1 MTLKT
6 KIAIIGAGPAGVAA
20 ALKLEQMGVPS
31 ILIDKASFPRSKVC
45 GDAIG
50 ARAIWALNRV
60 DEKIIETF
68 RQRKDIKLDCWGMK
82 IGFSNGKTVTGS
94 FPKPFHQLDI
104 TRDKASAFICP
115 RYEFDEFL
123 FSWVRN
129 KEHITLRENTSVK
142 KYEYDGKCYNLFD
155 GDGNKILEA
164 SLLLIADG
172 PNSVF
177 VRQNLKRPLTET
189 QYMVATRGY
198 FSKVTGFD
206 KFNLLELHF
215 LREVTQGYF
224 WIFPSNN
231 GHANVGL
238 AIRADYAKKR
248 KININKLLLKIIHT
262 NSNFSERFCES
273 HQLTKLK
280 GGLLPVSD
288 TGHSISGNNY
298 LLLGD
303 AARLADPF
311 SGEGI
316 SNAIMSGVIA
326 GEVAAESVSSND
338 YSKNFL
344 KKYDQKVFNELRTE
358 FASSLRL
365 RKIMGHPE
373 ITNPLVGLVGS
384 KRLEKIITIMYNDVN
399 MRNKMLKPGYVTKKL
414 LSKSFTRRS

>member
-6 KIAIIGAGPAGVAA
+6 KIAIIGAGPAGITA
-20 ALKLEQMGVPS
+20 ALKLEQLGIPS
-31 ILIDKASFPRSKVC
+31 VLIDKASFPRSKVC

-60 DEKIIETF
+60 DEKIIESF
-68 RQRKDIKLDCWGMK
+68 RKRNDIKLDCWGMK
-82 IGFSNGKTVTGS
+82 IGFSNGKTVLGS
-94 FPKPFHQLDI
+94 FPKPFPELNI

-123 FSWVRN
+123 MNWVRG
-129 KEHITLRENTSVK
+129 KKQITIWENTSVQ
-142 KYEYDGKCYNLFD
+142 KYEYNGEAYLLYNSAGHRL
-155 GDGNKILEA
+155 LEA
-164 SLLLIADG
+164 KLLLIADG
-172 PNSVF
+172 ANSVF
-177 VRQNLKRPLTET
+177 VRQNLKRPLTEM

-198 FSKVTGFD
+198 FSGVKGFD

-215 LREVTQGYF
+215 LREVTPGYF
-224 WIFPSNN
+224 WIFPSKD

-248 KININKLLLKIIHT
+248 KINLNKLLLEIIQT
-262 NSNFSERFCES
+262 NPHFSERFSEC

-280 GGLLPVSD
+280 GGILPVSD

-316 SNAIMSGVIA
+316 SNAIMSGVFA
-326 GEVAAESVSSND
+326 GEVAAESVSSYD
-338 YSKNFL
+338 YSKIFL

-358 FASSLRL
+358 FASSIKL
-365 RKIMGHPE
+365 RKIMSHPE
-373 ITNPLVGLVGS
+373 ITSLLVKIVGQQ
-384 KRLEKIITIMYNDVN
+384 RLERIITTMYNDIH

-414 LSKSFTRRS
+414 LSKAFTRRS